1 MVAKWKNQNPNPSL
15 SGSWAELDICATLP
29 RTPAINSLHLLIPDF
44 CISKSMDR
52 DLKSRE
58 DHRWA
63 SGTNQRIWATRKCLE
78 VLLPLLWGSS
88 QPQGPKESQVH
99 QFSVSVP
106 HQLQRR
112 VLKVFSVLFGRWR
125 SLFIRKNMWS
135 VVPCFSGKFLLNFC
149 AANKLSHCLFYKG
162 KHASSVTQETWF

>member
-1 MVAKWKNQNPNPSL
+1 MVGKWKKQDPNPSL
-15 SGSWAELDICATLP
+15 CGSWAELDICAILP
-29 RTPAINSLHLLIPDF
+29 RTAATNSLHLLIPDF
-44 CISKSMDR
+44 CVSKSVGG

-63 SGTNQRIWATRKCLE
+63 SATNQMTRATRKCLE
-78 VLLPLLWGSS
+78 VLLPLLWDSS

-99 QFSVSVP
+99 RVSVSVQ

-125 SLFIRKNMWS
+125 GLFIRKNMWS

-149 AANKLSHCLFYKG
+149 AASKLNHCLFYKG
-162 KHASSVTQETWF
+162 KHASSMTQETWD